1 MRIGD
6 VCFHFDQ
13 LDSTMNFC
21 ARLAELDYPE
31 GVAVLA
37 EEQTAGR
44 GTRGRTW
51 HSTRGKGLY
60 VSFLLRPEPEQLNYI
75 PLLAGLAS
83 REAIKL
89 LTGLEIRLKW
99 PNDLVFERKKLGGIL
114 CEGSSSGKE
123 TAVIL
128 GIGIN
133 VNHAQEDFPE
143 EISGLATS
151 LAIIT
156 GSAHDREILF
166 DFLGKNLQLWY
177 NKLKKGKVTEII
189 KSFKEYLSFSSGQKL
204 LVEEASGKRVEGLFV
219 DIDLKGGIILKIDG
233 EDRIFYSS
241 EIIKIYS

>member
-6 VCFHFDQ
+6 VCFRFDR

-44 GTRGRTW
+44 GTKGRTW
-51 HSTRGKGLY
+51 HSARGKGLY

-75 PLLAGLAS
+75 PLIAGLACW
-83 REAIKL
+83 EAIKS

-114 CEGSSSGKE
+114 CEASSTGKE

-133 VNHAQEDFPE
+133 VNHTPEDFPE

-151 LAIIT
+151 LVIIT
-156 GSAHDREILF
+156 GSNHDREILF
-166 DFLGKNLQLWY
+166 DFLGKYLQLWY
-177 NKLKKGKVTEII
+177 NKLRRGQVTEII
-189 KSFKEYLSFSSGQKL
+189 KSFKEHLSFFPGQRL
-204 LVEEASGKRVEGLFV
+204 LLESAAGKRIEGSFV
-219 DIDLKGGIILKIDG
+219 DIDQKGGIILKTDQ
-233 EDRIFYSS
+233 DTLVFYSS
-241 EIIKIYS
+241 EIIKIFY